1 MKQKKSLNTSK
12 SNSVQRERRYFS
24 EAARRAIVKEIE
36 TENLSKAEAARK
48 YKVSTR
54 SIHKWIAKYS
64 DKYQPPLVKVV
75 EHQSDSEK
83 NKQLSA
89 ELSKTYE
96 LLGRLQAQNALLQ
109 QIIDQASEHYE
120 IDLKKNFATKP

>member
-1 MKQKKSLNTSK
+1 M
-12 SNSVQRERRYFS
+12 
-24 EAARRAIVKEIE
+24 
-36 TENLSKAEAARK
+36 
-48 YKVSTR
+48 
-54 SIHKWIAKYS
+54 
-64 DKYQPPLVKVV
+64 VKVV

-96 LLGRLQAQNALLQ
+96 LLGRLQAENALLQ
-109 QIIDQASEHYE
+109 QIIEQASEHYE